1 MTENLRGFVV
11 ELSKT
16 SNDEQRSAIEKI
28 CFDSRLKG
36 IELALEALKV
46 IESSK
51 VDEVKNKE
59 RFLKLCNSTINSF
72 QAIVDSGRL
81 TKDKKKGAIDS
92 MMAVIK
98 EASDSGIIGKI
109 YADECLLCLTV
120 VGLIATTLSRN
131 RK

>member
-1 MTENLRGFVV
+1 MTENLRDFVV

-16 SNDEQRSAIEKI
+16 NNDEQRSAIEKI

-36 IELALEALKV
+36 VELALEALKV

-81 TKDKKKGAIDS
+81 TKDKKKEVIDS

-98 EASDSGIIGKI
+98 EASDSGIIGMI
-109 YADECLLCLTV
+109 YADDCLPCLTV

>member
-1 MTENLRGFVV
+1 MTENLRDFVV

-16 SNDEQRSAIEKI
+16 SNDEQRTAVEKV

-36 IELALEALKV
+36 VELALEALKV

-72 QAIVDSGRL
+72 QAIVDSGKL

-109 YADECLLCLTV
+109 YADECLPCLTV

>member
-1 MTENLRGFVV
+1 MTENLRDFVV

-36 IELALEALKV
+36 VELALEALKV

-109 YADECLLCLTV
+109 YADDCLLCLTV

>member
-16 SNDEQRSAIEKI
+16 SNDEQRAAIEKI

-36 IELALEALKV
+36 VELALEALKV

-51 VDEVKNKE
+51 VDEIKNKE

-72 QAIVDSGRL
+72 QTIVDSGRL
-81 TKDKKKGAIDS
+81 TKDKKKEAIDS

-98 EASDSGIIGKI
+98 EASDSGIIGMI
-109 YADECLLCLTV
+109 YADECLPCLTV

>member
-109 YADECLLCLTV
+109 YADECLPCLTV